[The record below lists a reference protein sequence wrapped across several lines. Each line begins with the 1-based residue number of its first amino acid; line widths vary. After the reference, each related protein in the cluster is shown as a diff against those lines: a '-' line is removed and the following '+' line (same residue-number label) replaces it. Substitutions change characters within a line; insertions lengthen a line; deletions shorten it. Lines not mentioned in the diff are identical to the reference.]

1 MDRRSFLTRVVPV
14 ASIALAGRVP
24 WAGAAAATA
33 EGQLLIKPLAEDL
46 TLISGAGGNVTLLE
60 SPEGVLMVDGGAREY
75 SAQLL
80 KAVREITGTD
90 RVHTLFN
97 THWHADQTGSNATL
111 GAAGTRII
119 AHENTRLWLTTDVE
133 SKWENRVYQP
143 LPKNAQPNQTFYT
156 TGSLEFGGEQIDY
169 GYLGQAHTDGDIHV
183 FFRKANVL
191 VAGDVVSVG
200 SYPIIDYCTNGWIGG
215 VVTALGTLVD
225 LADANTQ
232 IIPGIGQPQNRD
244 QVKAEQ
250 SMLNTIKTRL
260 SKMMAQGRSAQE
272 MIEAMPAEDYR
283 ALWGDPQ
290 LLIRNSYPG
299 MAHRAGE
306 LGVSIV

>member
-1 MDRRSFLTRVVPV
+1 MDRRSFLTHVVP
-14 ASIALAGRVP
+14 AAGIALATRVCP
-24 WAGAAAATA
+24 AAAPAPT
-33 EGQLLIKPLAEDL
+33 ETGLVFTPLGENL
-46 TLISGAGGNVTLLE
+46 TLVSGAGGNVTLLK
-60 SPEGVLMVDGGAREY
+60 SRDGVLMVDGGAREH
-75 SAQLL
+75 SARLM
-80 KAVREITGTD
+80 KVVRDIAGSD

-143 LPKNAQPNQTFYT
+143 LPKIAQPNQTFYT
-156 TGSLEFGGEQIDY
+156 TGSLDFGGEKIDY
-169 GYLGQAHTDGDIHV
+169 GHLGQAHTDGDIYV
-183 FFRKANVL
+183 FFRNANVL

-200 SYPIIDYCTNGWIGG
+200 SYPVIDYCTNGWIGG
-215 VVTALGTLVD
+215 VVTALDSLMQ
-225 LADANTQ
+225 LADANTR
-232 IIPGIGQPQNRD
+232 IVPGLGQPRNREHL
-244 QVKAEQ
+244 KSEHTA
-250 SMLNTIKTRL
+250 LNTIKTRL
-260 SKMMAQGRSAQE
+260 SKLMAEGKSAKE
-272 MIEAMPAEDYR
+272 MIEAKPAEDFR
-283 ALWGDPQ
+283 ALWGDPE

>member
-1 MDRRSFLTRVVPV
+1 MDRRSFLSQVVP
-14 ASIALAGRVP
+14 ATSLALAARVTAAP
-24 WAGAAAATA
+24 AAAVSAPA
-33 EGQLLIKPLAEDL
+33 QLVIRPLAENL
-46 TLISGAGGNVTLLE
+46 TLISGAGGNVTLLK
-60 SPEGVLMVDGGAREY
+60 SSEGVLLVDGGAPDH

-80 KAVREITGTD
+80 QAVKSLAATE

-143 LPKNAQPNQTFYT
+143 LPKIAQPNQTFYT
-156 TGSLEFGGEQIDY
+156 NGSLEFGGEKIDY
-169 GYLGQAHTDGDIHV
+169 GYLGQAHTDGDIYV
-183 FFRKANVL
+183 FFRNSNVL

-215 VVTALGTLVD
+215 VVTALNSLIE

-232 IIPGIGQPQNRD
+232 VVPGMGQPQNRD
-244 QVKAEQ
+244 HLKAEHAA
-250 SMLNTIKTRL
+250 LNTIKTRL
-260 SKMMAQGRSAQE
+260 SKLMAQGMSAKE
-272 MIEAMPAEDYR
+272 MIAAKPAEDYR
-283 ALWGDPQ
+283 AQWGDPE